1 MTYITQIW
9 PYFKELPGEVW
20 IILGSAIPG
29 LVAPDGAR
37 VPARTT
43 TNLLAYLLVFLAL
56 DGHCLKQDNSRD
68 SFTDCHSKI
77 VT

>member
-37 VPARTT
+37 VPAHTT
-43 TNLLAYLLVFLAL
+43 TNLLAYLCF
-56 DGHCLKQDNSRD
+56 
-68 SFTDCHSKI
+68 
-77 VT
+77 